1 MDIQSCIYYKVRT
14 PIIMAKQN
22 KEVKVKIVDGNFGTM
37 CIYDDE
43 IFFNPP
49 LYQQRYQKVKDK
61 ITSVSK
67 GTFTKVVDVG
77 DPKLQFFQ
85 YLQAIPGVREIVF
98 LDKDDKTLKDCDYRI
113 NPLNT
118 DLYILRELPLNV
130 KAVCGDVTKYDP
142 TLFGSQVVTM
152 IELIEHLEIS
162 ELHALVKCVFQ
173 AVRPNLIIITT
184 PNADFNKYFPGHT
197 PGSFRHW
204 DHKFEWTA
212 EEFRHWCQEL
222 IEDNSSYSVE
232 YSGCGLGPDNT
243 YCTQMAFFLLSTEYQ
258 EELLSCIVKE
268 LLNIDVKDPT
278 CCEEPVKM
286 GEVTEGVAPSVI
298 REDSYKII
306 AEFDFPLDMR
316 TQEEKDRDFTLGR
329 FYSLINY
336 LLTGERDDKPQLN
349 WGLIPEDTECSLDD
363 TECSLDDT
371 DDELVFF
378 IVQYI
383 KNDEEIVEKQRDNNG
398 NVFYIVDHMYAVLP
412 LKPLTQWVNIAADHD
427 ISHSLISM
435 TVAGDCFEITGS
447 GADWQGRVHLVTLSA
462 TSSDESFEKSL
473 EDNDEDQDEWFP
485 NDEHC
490 EHMNKQVVGFSNNEN
505 TTVNPE
511 ADDYWDVPVDPNDPI
526 WN

>member
-1 MDIQSCIYYKVRT
+1 MHWLCWMYLTLLQCWSSGLVTAHTRFRHNTGRLFQEFTTITPKKLPLTVFWACGFNPGTDKVRT

-152 IELIEHLEIS
+152 IEL
-162 ELHALVKCVFQ
+162 
-173 AVRPNLIIITT
+173 
-184 PNADFNKYFPGHT
+184 
-197 PGSFRHW
+197 
-204 DHKFEWTA
+204 
-212 EEFRHWCQEL
+212 CQEL

>member
-162 ELHALVKCVFQ
+162 ELHALVK
-173 AVRPNLIIITT
+173 
-184 PNADFNKYFPGHT
+184 
-197 PGSFRHW
+197 
-204 DHKFEWTA
+204 
-212 EEFRHWCQEL
+212 CQEL

-383 KNDEEIVEKQRDNNG
+383 KNDEEIVEKQRDNN
-398 NVFYIVDHMYAVLP
+398 
-412 LKPLTQWVNIAADHD
+412 
-427 ISHSLISM
+427 
-435 TVAGDCFEITGS
+435 
-447 GADWQGRVHLVTLSA
+447 
-462 TSSDESFEKSL
+462 DESFEKSL

-511 ADDYWDVPVDPNDPI
+511 ADDYWDV
-526 WN
+526 